1 MIKHQQNKF
10 EHFNKMKTL
19 TSFGITLLFALE
31 SSIIINTCFAG
42 SNGQAVV
49 EDWHLPEGK
58 WQVTI
63 YNYQT
68 NSVLNAHCMSKDDD
82 LSERVLAKQ
91 AQFNWSFKMNFLC
104 TTLFW
109 CNFNSSNGH
118 ASFEVFWPE
127 NSYWLSIRCDFQ
139 NCIWAA
145 FDDGFYLRNIPTEK
159 FELIHPWEK

>member
-1 MIKHQQNKF
+1 
-10 EHFNKMKTL
+10 MKTL
-19 TSFGITLLFALE
+19 TGFSFILLLALE
-31 SSIIINTCFAG
+31 SSILMNTCFAG
-42 SNGQAVV
+42 FKRQVGGEKGQQ
-49 EDWHLPEGK
+49 PGSK

-68 NSVLNAHCMSKDDD
+68 NSVLNAHCKSKEDD

-91 AQFNWSFKMNFLC
+91 AQFNWSFRMNFLR

-127 NSYWLSIRCDFQ
+127 NSYWLSKMRLSKLHLGSFWWWVLLKKYSYREVWIDTP
-139 NCIWAA
+139 
-145 FDDGFYLRNIPTEK
+145 LEK
-159 FELIHPWEK
+159 MK

>member
-1 MIKHQQNKF
+1 MIL
-10 EHFNKMKTL
+10 TL
-19 TSFGITLLFALE
+19 PF
-31 SSIIINTCFAG
+31 SIIIHIFFSVLNCY
-42 SNGQAVV
+42 
-49 EDWHLPEGK
+49 P
-58 WQVTI
+58 

-68 NSVLNAHCMSKDDD
+68 NSVLNAHYKSKDDD

-91 AQFNWSFKMNFLC
+91 AQFNWSFRMNFSR

-127 NSYWLSIRCDFQ
+127 NSFWLSERCDFK

-145 FDDGFYLRNIPTEK
+145 FDDEFYLKNIPSGK
-159 FELIHPWEK
+159 FELIHPWEKWSKVSLAHFDPTKPTLFFFFSFLFNCFHM